1 LTISYDPG
9 EAPSEDGGQ
18 INNLHINIK
27 AGEGVKVEKDLLRF

>member
-1 LTISYDPG
+1 MTISYDPG